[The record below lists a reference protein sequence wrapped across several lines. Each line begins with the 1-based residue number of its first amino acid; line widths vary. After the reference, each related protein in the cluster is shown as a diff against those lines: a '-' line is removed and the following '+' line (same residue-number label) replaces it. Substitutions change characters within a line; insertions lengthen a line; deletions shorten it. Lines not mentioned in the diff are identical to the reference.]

1 MANSPSS
8 PEKGLTTIRSIESS
22 KLVVRQPAK
31 LAELTSLLETFDNL
45 SQRVSETTGEDR
57 SSDMGGGGGT
67 AGAGTGGQTGQTA
80 RDIAI
85 GKIPEPVLMR
95 KQLESHIEKEMHT
108 LEREAKAIMGSS
120 VPGSAHKLNEIYAR
134 IRRLNALL
142 NQIIEASL
150 DLLRRLYIR
159 VFIDS
164 QPIL

>member
-1 MANSPSS
+1 MANSVPS
-8 PEKGLTTIRSIESS
+8 PEKGLTTVRSIESS
-22 KLVVRQPAK
+22 KLTVRQPAK

-57 SSDMGGGGGT
+57 SGDMGGAGGGAT
-67 AGAGTGGQTGQTA
+67 AGGQTGQSA
-80 RDIAI
+80 RDLAIARMPAEA
-85 GKIPEPVLMR
+85 GMR
-95 KQLESHIEKEMHT
+95 TQLESHIRKEMHQ
-108 LEREAKAIMGSS
+108 LENQAKAFVGSTT
-120 VPGSAHKLNEIYAR
+120 PGSAHKLNELYAR

-142 NQIIEASL
+142 NQIVEASL